1 MFCLEGVAGLEPAL
15 TGLEA
20 VSLPIN
26 QYAHVRSLG
35 HDLIVRNR
43 VVATIYLQ

>member
-26 QYAHVRSLG
+26 QYAH
-35 HDLIVRNR
+35 IYY
-43 VVATIYLQ
+43 TIKLVKSQMFGER

>member
-26 QYAHVRSLG
+26 QYAHTYIL
-35 HDLIVRNR
+35 
-43 VVATIYLQ
+43 